1 MIQSVASLALSA
13 ILAATANSIG
23 VDISGPK
30 DINASDAT
38 RPAKEVKEKATNSPP
53 TRDVNKDFPI
63 TAGSANAN
71 GLGATYYNVPW
82 TLTTN
87 QYFRDESYSSLLDT
101 INDDFPGFPIE
112 ESDSTS
118 LTTDDYLILP
128 LNESI
133 DNVSFCVNPGCVTY
147 IWSKFKVCFVT
158 ETGNSTTSGGS
169 SSNIFINVI
178 SDGANIETPKAV
190 CDTTP

>member
-1 MIQSVASLALSA
+1 MQMDWAQP
-13 ILAATANSIG
+13 TTTFR
-23 VDISGPK
+23 GPLRR
-30 DINASDAT
+30 T
-38 RPAKEVKEKATNSPP
+38 
-53 TRDVNKDFPI
+53 
-63 TAGSANAN
+63 
-71 GLGATYYNVPW
+71 
-82 TLTTN
+82 
-87 QYFRDESYSSLLDT
+87 
-101 INDDFPGFPIE
+101 
-112 ESDSTS
+112 STS
-118 LTTDDYLILP
+118 VMKAIVPCLIRSMIIFQVFQSKNQTPLLLSQDDYLILP

-158 ETGNSTTSGGS
+158 STGGTTTSGGS